1 MGMLPHILNEEVFVM
16 SLSKDST
23 HIPEKSTLKKTIKDL
38 WIALRPLSLTLAVSS
53 TTLGIL
59 AAWQADVW
67 IQDGPAFIWARIVM
81 ITIGGMLV
89 QACANLVNDFY
100 EGSFKYHRP
109 GEKTYRFLKYER
121 TLFDLSVFGL
131 SMLCLGATA
140 LIGLALMVVS
150 TPSLIFIGIAGMLGA
165 YSYTGEPFVYKKRG
179 LGAVLSFVLMG
190 PLMVLGAYV
199 AMSGIYSL
207 EPVVMAMP
215 ASLMIPLL
223 MMSNEIRDFERDRD
237 LGIRTL
243 TVMLG
248 RHWGKVI
255 YVGLIAA
262 AYLMTAV
269 LVLIR
274 WLPVASLLV
283 LATLPLAV
291 KSYRKVTMPKTSGI
305 RITNLLHIG
314 FNVIMIGVLALA

>member
-1 MGMLPHILNEEVFVM
+1 MGMLPHILNEEVFIM
-16 SLSKDST
+16 SIFMDST
-23 HIPEKSTLKKTIKDL
+23 HTPEKNTLKKTIKDL

-59 AAWQADVW
+59 AAWRAGVW

-81 ITIGGMLV
+81 ITIGGMFV

-140 LIGLALMVVS
+140 LIGLALMVMS

-165 YSYTGEPFVYKKRG
+165 YAYTGEPFVYKKRG

-207 EPVVMAMP
+207 KPVVMAMP

-283 LATLPLAV
+283 LATMPLAV

-314 FNVIMIGVLALA
+314 FNIIMIGVLALA